1 VALETPNTPPRAGSL
16 LPWPTGRGA
25 MDAQP
30 KIGEED
36 RSHFF
41 FLCNFTRQSF
51 IFNHKMGHML
61 DLAIVDKLN
70 RVGFV
75 VALNNTPEEESIVKS
90 VSGPARHVGE
100 ADNRYT
106 TTSLVLYYSFRR
118 RRTHQTPAP
127 PPTDPRF
134 DPMRC

>member
-1 VALETPNTPPRAGSL
+1 MG
-16 LPWPTGRGA
+16 
-25 MDAQP
+25 AQP

-70 RVGFV
+70 RAGFV
-75 VALNNTPEEESIVKS
+75 MAPYNTPEEVPSVKS

-100 ADNRYT
+100 ADNR
-106 TTSLVLYYSFRR
+106 
-118 RRTHQTPAP
+118 
-127 PPTDPRF
+127 
-134 DPMRC
+134 

>member
-1 VALETPNTPPRAGSL
+1 
-16 LPWPTGRGA
+16 

-51 IFNHKMGHML
+51 IFNPKMDHML
-61 DLAIVDKLN
+61 DLAIVGKLN
-70 RVGFV
+70 RASFV
-75 VALNNTPEEESIVKS
+75 VAPYSTPEEESSVKR

-100 ADNRYT
+100 AGNRVR
-106 TTSLVLYYSFRR
+106 S
-118 RRTHQTPAP
+118 
-127 PPTDPRF
+127 
-134 DPMRC
+134 